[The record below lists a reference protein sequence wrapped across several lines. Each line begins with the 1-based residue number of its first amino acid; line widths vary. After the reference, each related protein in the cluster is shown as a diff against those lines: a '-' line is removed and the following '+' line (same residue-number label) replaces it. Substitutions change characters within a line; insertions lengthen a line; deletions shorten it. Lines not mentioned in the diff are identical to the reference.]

1 MLMAGVNEDGKIP
14 ANHIAVAIV
23 FLHRFPG
30 IRIKIGVEFHKIS
43 IARIFKIGFT
53 TEGTEITEPQIES
66 SFIPLPRPRGR
77 GKGEGAF
84 PEKKINKI

>member
-1 MLMAGVNEDGKIP
+1 MDTNFK
-14 ANHIAVAIV
+14 N
-23 FLHRFPG
+23 FL
-30 IRIKIGVEFHKIS
+30 
-43 IARIFKIGFT
+43 A

-84 PEKKINKI
+84 PEKKN